1 VSWKLATILKPIFA
15 PLWLNLFNLF
25 RDECGALYVATE
37 LLKKATSA
45 ATKEFPEGPAFLGDW
60 QGMSDDEDDEEDGV
74 GSGEQL

>member
-1 VSWKLATILKPIFA
+1 MILKPIFA

-45 ATKEFPEGPAFLGDW
+45 ATKEFPEGPAFLGDG
-60 QGMSDDEDDEEDGV
+60 QGMSNDEDDEEDGV
-74 GSGEQL
+74 GSSEQL